1 MSESEPVLVAFLLSD
16 SAIVEANTNKLSLIG
31 CFSQFN
37 LPVFPSTVASFY
49 ATIMLTNLGGA
60 TELAFSLQIA
70 EPKTGHILCATSGKM
85 ERSGTGFDQDQYLE
99 IPFSIP
105 PVTFHQPGKYE
116 IKLLLNGEEFTKR
129 PITVNLLPKTK

>member
-37 LPVFPSTVASFY
+37 LREFPATVAPFY
-49 ATIMLTNLGGA
+49 ATIMLTNLGAA
-60 TELAFSLQIA
+60 TEMTFSLQIA
-70 EPKTGHILCATSGKM
+70 EPITGHVLCATSARM
-85 ERSGTGFDQDQYLE
+85 ERGGTNFDQDQYLE
-99 IPFSIP
+99 IPFPIP

-116 IKLLLNGEEFTKR
+116 IKLLLNGDEFTKR
-129 PITVNLLPKTK
+129 PITINLLPKTK